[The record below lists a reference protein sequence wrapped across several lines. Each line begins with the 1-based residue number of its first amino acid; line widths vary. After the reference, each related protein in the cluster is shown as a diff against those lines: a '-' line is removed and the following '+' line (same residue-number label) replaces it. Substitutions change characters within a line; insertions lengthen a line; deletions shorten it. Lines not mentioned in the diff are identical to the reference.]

1 MVYFHCLP
9 FNAMWHFLCSC
20 SVFFFI
26 SSFSLLLVGVLFHMS
41 VLITVS
47 WRFFHMSVLIAVSW
61 RFFFICPFSFLL
73 VGVLFHKSVLIAVS
87 WLFSY
92 VRFHLQLERILICP
106 FSLLLVRVLFHIF
119 VYFAICP
126 CFFHMSVFTTI
137 SWPFFICPFSF
148 SAFYSVCPC
157 SVLFFMCSFSLLLVR
172 VLFLCFSS
180 ISFSYVRIHCC

>member
-26 SSFSLLLVGVLFHMS
+26 SPFSLLLVGVLFHMS

-137 SWPFFICPFSF
+137 SWPFFHFQRSIP
-148 SAFYSVCPC
+148 Y
-157 SVLFFMCSFSLLLVR
+157 VR
-172 VLFLCFSS
+172 VQCCFSCVRFLC
-180 ISFSYVRIHCC
+180 C